1 METLINGLHH
11 VTTLAGDTQRNVD
24 FYTDLMGLRLVKKTV
39 NFDAP
44 DVYHLYY
51 GNETGSPGSILTFF
65 PYGSDMPRGRKGA
78 GQLTYTAFSAPVAS
92 MQFWMDR
99 LQERNIPYAGPSKRF
114 SKSVLQFEDY
124 DGAGIELIS
133 SDDDQRPGWDN
144 GQIPA
149 EFAIRGFHSVTL
161 NVQNSDRTVQLLT
174 NIMQHKLVGEEGG
187 RMRFSAGAGG
197 PGNLVDVQ
205 VATDGVRA
213 LQGAGSVH
221 HVAFSTDSD
230 DTQQIIREQLTQAGF
245 QPTTVQDRQYFN
257 SIYFREPGGILFEI
271 ATNPPG
277 FTVDE
282 PLAELGQS
290 LKLPPQYESRR
301 ASLAQ
306 ALPVIS
312 LAHNQS

>member
-24 FYTDLMGLRLVKKTV
+24 YYTGLLGLRLVKKTI

-51 GNETGSPGSILTFF
+51 GDETGSPGTILTFF
-65 PYGSDMPRGRKGA
+65 PYGDLPRGRKGA
-78 GQLTYTAFSAPVAS
+78 GQLTYTAFSVPTAALS
-92 MQFWMDR
+92 FWMDR
-99 LQERNIPYAGPSKRF
+99 LNGQHIPYAGPDKRF
-114 SKSVLQFEDY
+114 SETYLRFEDH
-124 DGAGIELIS
+124 DGAGIELVFN
-133 SDDDQRPGWDN
+133 DEDRRPGWNN
-144 GQIPA
+144 GRIPVEYA
-149 EFAIRGFHSVTL
+149 VRGFHTVTL
-161 NVQNSDRTVQLLT
+161 NESNPDRTIKLLT
-174 NIMQHKLVGEEGG
+174 ETMQHSLVGEEQG
-187 RMRFSAGAGG
+187 RFRFRAGVGG
-197 PGNLVDVQ
+197 PGNYVDVLH
-205 VATDGVRA
+205 APNDVRA

-230 DTQQIIREQLTQAGF
+230 ETQLTIQAQLTDAGF
-245 QPTTVQDRQYFN
+245 HPTAVLDRQYFH

-282 PLAELGQS
+282 PLDQLGTA

-301 ASLAQ
+301 AKVEAELPEVSLT
-306 ALPVIS
+306 
-312 LAHNQS
+312 